1 MQDNSVRK
9 KVILI
14 RHARIAENDAGVY
27 AGRRTDVSL
36 SEAGAMEALAE
47 KERIRQ
53 LAGDATVFSG
63 PMKRALETARI
74 LFDDRVI
81 EVEDELTEIDFG
93 VFEGRSYDELEN
105 DPRFGEWVDS
115 GCMMTL
121 PGGESVSEFCERSI
135 CGLHNILHRA
145 GDAESIAIVCHGGN
159 IMAIMSELSGE
170 EYFTHKVGNIEGY
183 VLTFDWDDER
193 ISAVTYDRHTCGS
206 PA

>member
-36 SEAGAMEALAE
+36 SEAGAMEAVAE
-47 KERIRQ
+47 KDRIRR
-53 LAGDATVFSG
+53 LTCDATVFSG
-63 PMKRALETARI
+63 PMKRARETARI

-81 EVEDELTEIDFG
+81 EVEEELSEIDFG
-93 VFEGRSYDELEN
+93 DFEGKSYDELEC

-121 PGGESVSEFCERSI
+121 PGGESVSGFCERSMS
-135 CGLHNILHRA
+135 GLHNILRKS
-145 GDAESIAIVCHGGN
+145 GDAASIAIVCHGGN
-159 IMAIMSELSGE
+159 IMAIMSELTGE

-183 VLTFDWDDER
+183 ILTFDWDNER
-193 ISAVTYDRHTCGS
+193 ISAVTYDRITCGS